1 LDGDFGGYR
10 QSSPVNV
17 GDEFDVEIE
26 TIGEK
31 GDGLAKVKG
40 FVLFMPGTK
49 EGDKVKV
56 RVTKVFRK
64 VGFAEIVDSE

>member
-10 QSSPVNV
+10 QSGPVNV
-17 GDEFDVEIE
+17 GEEFDVEIE
-26 TIGEK
+26 TVGEK

-40 FVLFMPGTK
+40 FVLFVPGTK

-64 VGFAEIVDSE
+64 VGFAEIVE